1 MPGGPGDA
9 PARFLACGEKAHP
22 PPAAG
27 PEWPFLRWDNS
38 ILCPKACIVGKMG
51 NMLCGEGC
59 RTVKN
64 LGFKP
69 KFNFF
74 RHDNFPDFSG
84 KPLAIGAILW

>member
-9 PARFLACGEKAHP
+9 PARLHVEKKHIL
-22 PPAAG
+22 PPAAR
-27 PEWPFLRWDNS
+27 PEWPFSRWDNS

-59 RTVKN
+59 RTMKN

-69 KFNFF
+69 KFNLF